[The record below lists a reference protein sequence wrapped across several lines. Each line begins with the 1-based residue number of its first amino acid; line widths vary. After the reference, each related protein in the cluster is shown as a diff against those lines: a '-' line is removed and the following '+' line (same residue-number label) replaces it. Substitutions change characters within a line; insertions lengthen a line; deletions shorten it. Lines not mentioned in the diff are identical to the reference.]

1 MVRVIDAVTAT
12 IGRVLAICFPVMVV
26 VTTAIVIG
34 RYLFD
39 AGSIAGQEVVMYL
52 HATTVMLGLG
62 YALQHDAHVRVDVL
76 ANRFGTRTRALIE
89 LAGHLLF
96 LLPVTVAIIWFCW
109 DYVAASWRIREG
121 SPEVGGIPGVF
132 LLKTLLPLGAALLL
146 LQGIAET
153 ARAWVRFRAGE

>member
-1 MVRVIDAVTAT
+1 MHAIDAITQAV
-12 IGRVLAICFPVMVV
+12 GRVLAICFPIMVLL
-26 VTTAIVIG
+26 TAGIVAA

-39 AGSIAGQEVVMYL
+39 AGAIAVQEAVMYL
-52 HATTVMLGLG
+52 HAATVMLGLG
-62 YALQHDAHVRVDVL
+62 YALRHDAHVRVDVL
-76 ANRFGTRTRALIE
+76 ANRLGPRARAAVE

-96 LLPVTVAIIWFCW
+96 LLPVTVAVIWFCW

-146 LQGIAET
+146 LQGVAET
-153 ARAWVRFRAGE
+153 LRTLTKLRTLR